1 MLNSEIKSK
10 IDRLWDSFWSGG
22 ISNPLTV
29 VEQISYLLF
38 IKKLDDIEI
47 AKEKKAKRIRRPY
60 TTVFE
65 KYIQDME
72 QSEVTRLNLN
82 TDNLRWSEFVHYDS
96 ENMFKNMQDKVFP
109 FLKSYSDDESIF
121 SDQMKDAVFLIQK
134 PSLLYEAVQLISSI
148 NLDDND
154 TNGDLYEYLLSKLA
168 TAGVNGQFRTPRH
181 IINMIVELMDPT
193 IEDVITDPSCGTAG
207 FLVSASEYILRKYT
221 DKDSVFIDEDGI
233 LHDKIGDKIDSDGW
247 DHYKNKMFNAT
258 EFDPSMFRIAA
269 MNLMLHGIEN
279 PQITQVDALSSQYD
293 EEDKYSLVLANPPF
307 KGSIDEGDINKSLRS
322 VVKTKK
328 TELLFLALIDR
339 ILDMGGRGAVIV
351 PEGVLVG
358 ASNVQVELRK
368 KLIENCELRAVIS
381 MPSKVF
387 KPYAKVSTGILIF
400 TKGGY
405 TDKVWMYKL
414 ENDGF
419 SDNSVRVETPNEN
432 DIPDILRLWDDIKNK
447 NDKEVPGKHRFVDKQ
462 EIIEND
468 YQLMPRLYLDKI
480 KLNDKYEYHKL
491 EDLCTVEKGSISAST
506 KSEGDFKF
514 VTTAEEFKRCKDY
527 VYDDEAVCIPLVS
540 STGHGHA
547 SIKRLHYVSGK
558 FSVATIMA
566 VLRVKDK
573 SKLNT
578 KYLYYMLQNFKDEM
592 LVPLMSGAAN
602 VSLNIPKIQS
612 IKIPVPSIDE
622 QNQIIEK
629 LEKNISTMIELE
641 NKLDECKRL
650 QEKYNSEFKNI
661 FI

>member
-121 SDQMKDAVFLIQK
+121 SDQMKDAVFLIQT

-181 IINMIVELMDPT
+181 IINMIVEIIDPT

-447 NDKEVPGKHRFVDKQ
+447 NYKEVPGKHRFVDKQ

>member
-405 TDKVWMYKL
+405 TDRVWMYKL

-447 NDKEVPGKHRFVDKQ
+447 NYKEVPGKHRFVDKQ

>member
-121 SDQMKDAVFLIQK
+121 SDQMKDAVFLIQN

-447 NDKEVPGKHRFVDKQ
+447 NYKEVPGKHRFVDKQ

>member
-96 ENMFKNMQDKVFP
+96 ENMFKNMQDKVLP

-400 TKGGY
+400 TKGGD

-447 NDKEVPGKHRFVDKQ
+447 NYKEVPGKHRFVDKQ

-468 YQLMPRLYLDKI
+468 DQLMPRLYLDKI

>member
-447 NDKEVPGKHRFVDKQ
+447 NYKEVSGKHRFVDKQ

-468 YQLMPRLYLDKI
+468 HQLMPRLYLDKI

-491 EDLCTVEKGSISAST
+491 EDLCTVEK
-506 KSEGDFKF
+506 E
-514 VTTAEEFKRCKDY
+514 
-527 VYDDEAVCIPLVS
+527 VYLHLLNQRVILSLLQQQRNLNVVR
-540 STGHGHA
+540 TMYMMM
-547 SIKRLHYVSGK
+547 RLYAYH
-558 FSVATIMA
+558 
-566 VLRVKDK
+566 
-573 SKLNT
+573 
-578 KYLYYMLQNFKDEM
+578 LYHLLDTVM
-592 LVPLMSGAAN
+592 LV
-602 VSLNIPKIQS
+602 
-612 IKIPVPSIDE
+612 
-622 QNQIIEK
+622 
-629 LEKNISTMIELE
+629 
-641 NKLDECKRL
+641 
-650 QEKYNSEFKNI
+650 
-661 FI
+661 

>member
-447 NDKEVPGKHRFVDKQ
+447 NYKEVPGKHRFVDKQ

>member
-358 ASNVQVELRK
+358 ESNVQVELRK
-368 KLIENCELRAVIS
+368 KLIENCELRDVIS

-447 NDKEVPGKHRFVDKQ
+447 NYKEVPGKHRFVDKQ

>member
-82 TDNLRWSEFVHYDS
+82 TDNLRWSEFVHYDTD
-96 ENMFKNMQDKVFP
+96 NMLKNMQYKVFP

-447 NDKEVPGKHRFVDKQ
+447 NYKEVPGKHRFVDKQ

>member
-447 NDKEVPGKHRFVDKQ
+447 NYKEVPGKHRFVDKQ

-540 STGHGHA
+540 STGHGQA

>member
-47 AKEKKAKRIRRPY
+47 SKEKKAKRIRRPY

-447 NDKEVPGKHRFVDKQ
+447 NYKEVPGKHRFVDKQ

>member
-60 TTVFE
+60 TTAIE

-221 DKDSVFIDEDGI
+221 DYIIFSRNTLPG
-233 LHDKIGDKIDSDGW
+233 
-247 DHYKNKMFNAT
+247 T
-258 EFDPSMFRIAA
+258 
-269 MNLMLHGIEN
+269 
-279 PQITQVDALSSQYD
+279 
-293 EEDKYSLVLANPPF
+293 
-307 KGSIDEGDINKSLRS
+307 
-322 VVKTKK
+322 
-328 TELLFLALIDR
+328 
-339 ILDMGGRGAVIV
+339 IV
-351 PEGVLVG
+351 
-358 ASNVQVELRK
+358 
-368 KLIENCELRAVIS
+368 
-381 MPSKVF
+381 
-387 KPYAKVSTGILIF
+387 
-400 TKGGY
+400 
-405 TDKVWMYKL
+405 
-414 ENDGF
+414 
-419 SDNSVRVETPNEN
+419 
-432 DIPDILRLWDDIKNK
+432 
-447 NDKEVPGKHRFVDKQ
+447 
-462 EIIEND
+462 
-468 YQLMPRLYLDKI
+468 
-480 KLNDKYEYHKL
+480 
-491 EDLCTVEKGSISAST
+491 
-506 KSEGDFKF
+506 
-514 VTTAEEFKRCKDY
+514 
-527 VYDDEAVCIPLVS
+527 
-540 STGHGHA
+540 
-547 SIKRLHYVSGK
+547 
-558 FSVATIMA
+558 
-566 VLRVKDK
+566 
-573 SKLNT
+573 
-578 KYLYYMLQNFKDEM
+578 
-592 LVPLMSGAAN
+592 
-602 VSLNIPKIQS
+602 
-612 IKIPVPSIDE
+612 
-622 QNQIIEK
+622 
-629 LEKNISTMIELE
+629 
-641 NKLDECKRL
+641 
-650 QEKYNSEFKNI
+650 
-661 FI
+661 

>member
-60 TTVFE
+60 TTAFE

-447 NDKEVPGKHRFVDKQ
+447 NYKEVSGKHRFVDKQ

>member
-121 SDQMKDAVFLIQK
+121 SDQMKDAVFLIQN

-193 IEDVITDPSCGTAG
+193 IDDVITDPSCGTAG

-447 NDKEVPGKHRFVDKQ
+447 NYKEVPGKHRFVDKQ